1 MSLLRGAHRPYSHL
15 DDEDDLVRYPDAQQD
30 FGGCS
35 PSSSSAATVSRLV
48 DPSQRSHRHY
58 WSSSSPGTPSRHGM
72 CSTKMCVLAA
82 VTTLGT
88 LTVLVTVAAGVIAT
102 TVSTTS
108 SSTTNAATGST
119 GSSSPVTPGPSS
131 NSVRKTS
138 LKDVVRA
145 KTPGC
150 GEVAGVVEDG
160 AFVFKALRYAESPVG
175 ERRWRKP
182 EPSSPESCVAGRR
195 PEHFGSPCL
204 QANPM
209 TKKFEGSEDCLFL
222 NVWTPRIDPTAGLDV
237 LVWIHGGFLQLGS
250 GHQPGLSP
258 SGRLAR
264 ITNAVLVSFNYR
276 LGPLGFLALAALGPD
291 VNHGLW
297 DAALAL
303 TWVRDNIRA
312 MGGDPAKVTVV
323 GADAGASLALAL
335 LAASPQAGWGRLFQ
349 AAWLEGPSSVLNRT
363 YAQVAKHNKAFF
375 QQRSGCVNATCLR
388 ALSAHDVIKAHLGKD
403 DPSFRIRDQN
413 DLPIQGIFPEQF
425 LVVDG
430 TLLTKPPLE
439 MIETN
444 SKCDIPILFGSSSQ
458 AVDLWPGP
466 DDLGHWSWSQYKKYV
481 TTSLDSFGSGITQ
494 MALQLYNITN
504 ATEPGVTPELVY
516 TTMVTDLRVG
526 CPLANMASGLA
537 TALQSPVYRYISE
550 VRPSKPVTIL
560 GHVAPYS
567 LHPWTL
573 VAFFDSQDHFL
584 GGDGDS
590 SGHADEKDLALRDA
604 VREMA
609 LRFMRSGGRSVP
621 VADWMRYPK
630 TVALLRQANATWDV
644 VSGATYKK
652 TECKFWTSEG
662 LTQYAWIS

>member
-1 MSLLRGAHRPYSHL
+1 MG
-15 DDEDDLVRYPDAQQD
+15 
-30 FGGCS
+30 
-35 PSSSSAATVSRLV
+35 
-48 DPSQRSHRHY
+48 
-58 WSSSSPGTPSRHGM
+58 
-72 CSTKMCVLAA
+72 
-82 VTTLGT
+82 LG
-88 LTVLVTVAAGVIAT
+88 
-102 TVSTTS
+102 
-108 SSTTNAATGST
+108 
-119 GSSSPVTPGPSS
+119 
-131 NSVRKTS
+131 
-138 LKDVVRA
+138 
-145 KTPGC
+145 
-150 GEVAGVVEDG
+150 
-160 AFVFKALRYAESPVG
+160 
-175 ERRWRKP
+175 
-182 EPSSPESCVAGRR
+182 AGRQSR
-195 PEHFGSPCL
+195 AGFLRRSEFGRK
-204 QANPM
+204 Q
-209 TKKFEGSEDCLFL
+209 GS
-222 NVWTPRIDPTAGLDV
+222 
-237 LVWIHGGFLQLGS
+237 GGFLDEIRASGRFKQTRAAEKMRASRDSPRSAAARRRRRAETLSRVLLASVPLGS

-430 TLLTKPPLE
+430 EPVRSKVPHFLL
-439 MIETN
+439 MR
-444 SKCDIPILFGSSSQ
+444 SSSQ

-516 TTMVTDLRVG
+516 TTMVTDLRVRLPTG
-526 CPLANMASGLA
+526 KHG
-537 TALQSPVYRYISE
+537 SPVYRYISE

-573 VAFFDSQDHFL
+573 VAFFDN
-584 GGDGDS
+584 
-590 SGHADEKDLALRDA
+590 LALRDA